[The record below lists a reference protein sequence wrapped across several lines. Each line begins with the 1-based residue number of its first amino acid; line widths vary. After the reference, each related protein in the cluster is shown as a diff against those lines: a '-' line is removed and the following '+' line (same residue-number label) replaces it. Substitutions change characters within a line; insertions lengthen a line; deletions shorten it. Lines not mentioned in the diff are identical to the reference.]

1 MLMSVAVYDTLFW
14 VAVAACAVAQLFI
27 LKAVFFPAPPP
38 IAGPAADGR
47 AAGRLRPAS
56 RPLEMAWVVLP
67 VVALVAVFVWAWQL
81 RHPVDITPTRVSIG
95 AVIS

>member
-38 IAGPAADGR
+38 MAGPAADGR
-47 AAGRLRPAS
+47 AAGRLRAPS

-67 VVALVAVFVWAWQL
+67 VIALVAVFVWAWQL
-81 RHPVDITPTRVSIG
+81 RHASDGAPSRVSIS
-95 AVIS
+95 AVLS